1 MQHAIKSV
9 TRYWPVGFRMAMPWM
24 LLLALW
30 QIITSFISLP
40 AEANAR
46 LLFDIATIAIVLLA
60 VSSIA
65 VSWHRFVLLDEAP
78 DSRQFRIDQ
87 RVLRY
92 FFRIV
97 ICTLAGTGLATIPLL
112 LTSLFTSSNGM
123 LIAPAAIV
131 AYIFTIIF
139 SLSLPPVALDLPS
152 ISLTNTLRLVRGN
165 EIAMLGFAVLN
176 FTAVIAGLAAS
187 LALAAPLTLLPEQ
200 LLAILLPIVTL
211 PISLFT
217 TLISIS
223 AVTAA
228 YGFFVEE
235 REFK

>member
-1 MQHAIKSV
+1 M
-9 TRYWPVGFRMAMPWM
+9 GFRMALPWM
-24 LLLALW
+24 SLLALW
-30 QIITSFISLP
+30 QIMTSFINLP

-46 LLFDIATIAIVLLA
+46 LPFDIATIAIVLLA

-78 DSRQFRIDQ
+78 DNRQFRIDQ
-87 RVLRY
+87 RVLKY

-97 ICTLAGTGLATIPLL
+97 ICTLAGTGLVTIPLL
-112 LTSLFTSSNGM
+112 MLSLITSHNGM

-139 SLSLPPVALDLPS
+139 SLSLPPVALDRPA
-152 ISLTNTLRLVRGN
+152 ISLTNTLHLVRGN
-165 EIAMLGFAVLN
+165 EINMLGFALLN
-176 FTAVIAGLAAS
+176 FAAVLAGLAAS

-200 LLAILLPIVTL
+200 LLAIFLPIVTL

-228 YGFFVEE
+228 YGFFVEG
-235 REFK
+235 REFQ